1 MRPHLIAAT
10 KFRLLRSIGAGSAI
24 VVLLV
29 SRIAFADPPPAERAI
44 AERLYE
50 RGQQQLADGQVAAAC
65 ESFAESF
72 RIDPGTGTLLTL
84 ASCHETEGKLA
95 SAWVEF
101 REAVV
106 TLRREARPDRVRFA
120 NDRLAAIEPRLGHV
134 TINVAEGSPRL
145 VPVVALNGREL
156 GRAAWG
162 LAIPVDAG
170 RIEVTARFGPGDDWR
185 LAIQIRDGEHRVFTV
200 PARHSAAANV
210 SRDPSLRPE
219 LHATPNGLRAKA
231 PTPTPTDLTSE
242 HAIGR
247 RQIVAIALGGA
258 GVVSLG
264 IGSYLGLRAASLWGD
279 RNQQCPMEACTPDG
293 LALGARADSAAT
305 AATWTM
311 VGGVVAL
318 AGAALVL
325 FLPRQSATEQRPSHL
340 QALQS
345 LGVSHD
351 GRVFIGGVF

>member
-1 MRPHLIAAT
+1 MRPRVTAAT
-10 KFRLLRSIGAGSAI
+10 RLRLPRPIDAGFGI

-50 RGQQQLADGQVAAAC
+50 RGQQQLGDGQVAAAC

-106 TLRREARPDRVRFA
+106 TLRRETRPDRVRFA
-120 NDRLAAIEPRLGHV
+120 NERLAAIEPRLGHV
-134 TINVAEGSPRL
+134 TINVAEVSPRL

-170 RIEVTARFGPGDDWR
+170 RVEVSARFGPGDDWR
-185 LAIQIRDGEHRVFTV
+185 LTIQIRDGEHRVFTV
-200 PARHSAAANV
+200 PARHTTAANV
-210 SRDPSLRPE
+210 ARDPSLRPE
-219 LHATPNGLRAKA
+219 LRATPNGLRAKA
-231 PTPTPTDLTSE
+231 PTPPPDLTSE
-242 HAIGR
+242 RAIGR

-264 IGSYLGLRAASLWGD
+264 IGTYLGLRAASLWDD
-279 RNQQCPMEACTPDG
+279 RNRQCPMETCTADG

-305 AATWTM
+305 ASTWTM
-311 VGGVVAL
+311 VGGVAAL

-325 FLPRQSATEQRPSHL
+325 FLPRQSATEPRPSPL